1 MPPGNDLPPLSIVVD
16 TREQAPYGFER
27 FPVEIV
33 RAGLPTG
40 DYSLSGQESRAA
52 IERKNLD
59 DLIGCLTVGRD
70 RFERELDR
78 ARSLACFAVV
88 VEASME
94 DVARHR
100 YTSRMAPHSALQSIL
115 AFQVRYGVPFVWAG
129 SRRGGEYVTY
139 WMLQKYA
146 REAEARQKEA
156 QAVTELEDM
165 GRKLDGKK
173 AARGKPAGR
182 VSG

>member
-1 MPPGNDLPPLSIVVD
+1 MPPRNEQAPPLAVVVD

-27 FPVEIV
+27 FPAEIV

-40 DYSLSGQESRAA
+40 DYSLAGHESRAA

-59 DLIGCLTVGRD
+59 DLLGCLTVGRD

-78 ARSLACFAVV
+78 ARSLECFAVV

-115 AFQVRYGVPFVWAG
+115 AFQVRYGVPFVWAS
-129 SRRGGEYVTY
+129 SRSGGEYVTF

-146 REAEARQKEA
+146 REVEARQKEA
-156 QAVTELEDM
+156 QAVTELEGM

-173 AARGKPAGR
+173 TARGK
-182 VSG
+182 V